1 MNSNQMTAAQI
12 DAWIAPRYGQ
22 LKQRVMMTCY
32 YDEDVF
38 QDTYLSLRETGAQ
51 PRDLEA
57 TFMKLYRALLSQDY
71 GREMRYAHPDPLFFS
86 FLHTEDEQDEPTGEE
101 IAIESA
107 QVDNA
112 CRALLNSED
121 YTLFSLRYKV
131 GLALR
136 EIAAY
141 TGRSTRTIMQKL
153 NSIVTRLRAYLC
165 PAQAAISA

>member
-1 MNSNQMTAAQI
+1 MTAAHI
-12 DAWIAPRYGQ
+12 DARIAPRYGQ

-38 QDTYLSLRETGAQ
+38 QDTSLTLREIGAQ
-51 PRDLEA
+51 TRDLEA
-57 TFMKLYRALLSQDY
+57 AFMKLYRALLSQDY
-71 GREMRYAHPDPLFFS
+71 GREMRYTHPDPLFFA
-86 FLHTEDEQDEPTGEE
+86 FLHTEEEQAEPTGED

-112 CRALLNSED
+112 CRALLNTED
-121 YTLFSLRYKV
+121 YTLYSLRYKV

-141 TGRSTRTIMQKL
+141 TGRSTRTIVQKL
-153 NSIVTRLRAYLC
+153 NSIVARLRAYFSPTQ
-165 PAQAAISA
+165 PAIA

>member
-1 MNSNQMTAAQI
+1 MNSNYMTPAQI

-38 QDTYLSLRETGAQ
+38 QDTYLSFRETGAQ
-51 PRDLEA
+51 ARDLEA
-57 TFMKLYRALLSQDY
+57 AFIRLYRALLSQDY
-71 GREMRYAHPDPLFFS
+71 GREMRYTHPDPLFFA
-86 FLHTEDEQDEPTGEE
+86 FLHEDEEQAEPAAEV
-101 IAIESA
+101 IAVDSA
-107 QVDNA
+107 RVDNA
-112 CRALLNSED
+112 CRALLNGED

-153 NSIVTRLRAYLC
+153 NSIMARLRAYFC
-165 PAQAAISA
+165 PATAAIAV